1 MVVKNILITAET
13 GMHSRPATILVTE
26 ADKFKS
32 NIILSFHDKEIDFKS
47 IIGVLSLGIYM
58 GEVITLTF
66 EGEDEVQASIKI
78 VSLIEELYVGK
89 EVKNDWF

>member
-1 MVVKNILITAET
+1 MVVKKVYITAET

-32 NIILSFHDKEIDFKS
+32 DITLKAHNKDIDFKS

-58 GEVITLTF
+58 GEEITLIF
-66 EGEDEVQASIKI
+66 VGEDENLASEKLI
-78 VSLIEELYVGK
+78 SLIEELKVGK
-89 EVKNDWF
+89 EVQ

>member
-1 MVVKNILITAET
+1 MLEKKILITAET

-32 NIILSFHDKEIDFKS
+32 SIMLLAHDKTIDFKS

-58 GEVITLTF
+58 GETITLTF
-66 EGEDEVQASIKI
+66 AGEDEEAASEKI
-78 VSLIEELYVGK
+78 IGLIEELHIGK
-89 EVKNDWF
+89 EVK